1 MMSCVKFSILIPAY
15 KKAFLKDAINSCLSQ
30 TVKNL
35 EVIIVDDCS
44 PEDLGTIVAGFD
56 DERIHYYRNE
66 SNIGALNVVDN
77 WNKCLSLCTG
87 DYVICMGD
95 DDMLLPDCLE
105 EYIAL
110 IEKYPSLDVYHA
122 RTAIIDEKGTY
133 TDIVP
138 NRCEFE
144 GVLEFLRH
152 RLEGWSQYVG
162 DFCYKTSALLAIGGF
177 YNQPLAW
184 GSDDITEL
192 MMIGNKGIAN
202 TQNIT
207 FLYRCNSMSISSA
220 LYTDTKLL
228 ANVETFRWIDNL
240 LSGYNCKTKEEEI
253 TRRILSEHLYGYK
266 QDFQAAILCQC
277 FKKRKWRCLI
287 YSMHIKKYEVSC
299 STILKALF
307 SSFLK

>member
-105 EYIAL
+105 EYM
-110 IEKYPSLDVYHA
+110 D
-122 RTAIIDEKGTY
+122 DEEDDDYRYRSNYRKEDY
-133 TDIVP
+133 DEM
-138 NRCEFE
+138 NER
-144 GVLEFLRH
+144 R
-152 RLEGWSQYVG
+152 
-162 DFCYKTSALLAIGGF
+162 GGGR
-177 YNQPLAW
+177 Y
-184 GSDDITEL
+184 S
-192 MMIGNKGIAN
+192 
-202 TQNIT
+202 
-207 FLYRCNSMSISSA
+207 YRRGRM
-220 LYTDTKLL
+220 
-228 ANVETFRWIDNL
+228 
-240 LSGYNCKTKEEEI
+240 
-253 TRRILSEHLYGYK
+253 
-266 QDFQAAILCQC
+266 
-277 FKKRKWRCLI
+277 
-287 YSMHIKKYEVSC
+287 
-299 STILKALF
+299 
-307 SSFLK
+307 